1 MKSSWLAHLSEDG
14 RQQSVLEHLR
24 GTAQRSCLYAQ
35 SFGVGEQGELA
46 GLAHDLGKYTAA
58 FQHRLLQK
66 GPKVDHATAG
76 AFECLKRGQVFAA
89 FAVAGHHG
97 GLPDG
102 GSRTDGSG
110 TGTFLGRMNKAAKG
124 DLEAYDAWQAEV
136 ALPDASNPA
145 YAVQDK
151 LEGMFFTRMLFSC
164 LVDADYADTE
174 AFMRGHMAPD
184 CDADSIEELWRR
196 LQRYISGWF
205 PPRGALNARR
215 CAILETCIRQG
226 ERRAP
231 GLYTL
236 SVPTGGGK
244 TVASL
249 AFALAQA
256 RAQKRA
262 RVVYVVAYTSIIEQT
277 AAVFRE
283 ILGANNVLEHHSGVC
298 FDLAEDEASTPQTER
313 FTRASETWQVPVVVT
328 TAVQFFESLFSC
340 KPSQVRKVHNLAQ
353 SVLIFDEAQMLPLSY
368 LRPCVWAI
376 TQLVRH
382 YGASAVLCT
391 ATQPALGSLIRKF
404 APELSLE
411 ELCPMSAADWEAFR
425 RVTFRRAG
433 RLDWEALA
441 KELQAHRQ
449 VLCVLNT
456 RKAVRE
462 VFDRLAGEGNFHLST
477 LMYPAHRRA
486 VLAEVRR
493 RLEDGLPCRLV
504 STSLIEAGVDVDFP
518 ALYREE
524 AGLDSLLQAAGRCNR
539 EGRRS
544 PGESIVVLFQGEGR
558 PPRLFETAISA
569 GRMILDRYQDISA
582 REAVCDY
589 FTLLRDLKGEDAQD
603 SCGILALMQSE
614 FFPFRTVSERFHL
627 IDSPTVTV
635 YIPAGKAV
643 ALLERL
649 RRGEGGRGLYRSLG
663 QYGVPVY
670 EGHLLALDRAGAIQ
684 RLEDGSFVLS
694 DLRRYCDKTG
704 LTLEVESGEALFV

>member
-215 CAILETCIRQG
+215 CAILEACIRQG

-262 RVVYVVAYTSIIEQT
+262 RVV
-277 AAVFRE
+277 
-283 ILGANNVLEHHSGVC
+283 
-298 FDLAEDEASTPQTER
+298 
-313 FTRASETWQVPVVVT
+313 
-328 TAVQFFESLFSC
+328 
-340 KPSQVRKVHNLAQ
+340 
-353 SVLIFDEAQMLPLSY
+353 
-368 LRPCVWAI
+368 
-376 TQLVRH
+376 
-382 YGASAVLCT
+382 
-391 ATQPALGSLIRKF
+391 
-404 APELSLE
+404 
-411 ELCPMSAADWEAFR
+411 
-425 RVTFRRAG
+425 
-433 RLDWEALA
+433 
-441 KELQAHRQ
+441 
-449 VLCVLNT
+449 
-456 RKAVRE
+456 
-462 VFDRLAGEGNFHLST
+462 
-477 LMYPAHRRA
+477 
-486 VLAEVRR
+486 
-493 RLEDGLPCRLV
+493 
-504 STSLIEAGVDVDFP
+504 
-518 ALYREE
+518 
-524 AGLDSLLQAAGRCNR
+524 
-539 EGRRS
+539 
-544 PGESIVVLFQGEGR
+544 
-558 PPRLFETAISA
+558 
-569 GRMILDRYQDISA
+569 
-582 REAVCDY
+582 
-589 FTLLRDLKGEDAQD
+589 
-603 SCGILALMQSE
+603 
-614 FFPFRTVSERFHL
+614 
-627 IDSPTVTV
+627 
-635 YIPAGKAV
+635 
-643 ALLERL
+643 
-649 RRGEGGRGLYRSLG
+649 
-663 QYGVPVY
+663 
-670 EGHLLALDRAGAIQ
+670 
-684 RLEDGSFVLS
+684 
-694 DLRRYCDKTG
+694 
-704 LTLEVESGEALFV
+704 